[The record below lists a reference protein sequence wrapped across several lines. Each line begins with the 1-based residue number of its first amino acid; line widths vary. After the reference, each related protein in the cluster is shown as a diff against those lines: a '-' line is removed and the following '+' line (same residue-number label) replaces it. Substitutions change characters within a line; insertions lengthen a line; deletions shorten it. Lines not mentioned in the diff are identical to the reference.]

1 MLTLKLMKYEKPV
14 YSMGQAAPGEPPI
27 PTTRGPVCTEAVAIH
42 PTRAVYIS
50 FEKKTG
56 RTLVTMDAINGDQ
69 HVFTIGDAD
78 RDDVMFNCVYV
89 MNEAGKT
96 VETIR

>member
-1 MLTLKLMKYEKPV
+1 MLTLKLMKYEKPT
-14 YSMGQAAPGEPPI
+14 YQGGTNEPTVQLPS
-27 PTTRGPVCTEAVAIH
+27 CTEAVVIH
-42 PTRAVYIS
+42 PARAVYVS
-50 FEKKTG
+50 FERKTG
-56 RTLVTMDAINGDQ
+56 RTLVTMDAISGEQ
-69 HVFTIGDAD
+69 HVFTIGEAD